1 MKEATGEFSM
11 TVITIIA
18 VAVIAGLI
26 AWLGPRIAGYVQ
38 DQWGI
43 LSGST
48 TEDCGDG
55 KYWNGSKCENVVTQ
69 TPKE

>member
-26 AWLGPRIAGYVQ
+26 AWLGPRVAGYVQ
-38 DQWGI
+38 NQWGTM
-43 LSGST
+43 SGSNT
-48 TEDCGDG
+48 QSCPTGQ
-55 KYWNGSKCENVVTQ
+55 YWNGSACVNTIQ
-69 TPKE
+69 P